1 MEAGGAVKFEAPKN
15 IGWKL
20 GSLLLAVLLWI
31 AVSAEPDIVTTRAV
45 PILYRNL
52 APQFLVA
59 GDMPES
65 VRIEIRGSANQ
76 LSAAGLADTVALFDL
91 GSVNTAGEWTFTI
104 SNDYLDLPRGVAFL
118 RAVPSQ
124 LRLRIA
130 RLATKDVPVE
140 VRTSGAVASGYR
152 LVSATPVPS
161 TLRIAGSEAR
171 VALISSVESDAV
183 DLGGLAQSTE
193 RRVNAFISDPQ
204 VRFESSPVVSVKL
217 AVERTGNQN

>member
-1 MEAGGAVKFEAPKN
+1 MKFRAPKN

-52 APQFLVA
+52 GPQFLVT

-76 LSAAGLADTVALFDL
+76 LSAATLAGTVALFDL
-91 GSVNTAGEWTFTI
+91 SSVNAAGDRTFTI
-104 SNDYLDLPRGVAFL
+104 SNDDLNLPRGVAFL

-130 RLATKDVPVE
+130 RLAAKDVPVV
-140 VRTSGAVASGYR
+140 VRTAGAVAPGYR
-152 LVSATPVPS
+152 LLSSVPVPA
-161 TLRIAGSEAR
+161 TLRIVGSEAR
-171 VALISSVESDAV
+171 VAAISSVETDAV
-183 DLGGLAQSTE
+183 DLGGLAQPVE
-193 RRVNAFISDPQ
+193 RRVNAFVSDPQ
-204 VRFESSPVVSVKL
+204 VRFESSPVVAVKL
-217 AVERTGNQN
+217 AIERTGS

>member
-1 MEAGGAVKFEAPKN
+1 MEAGRAVKLRAPKN
-15 IGWKL
+15 VGWKL

-52 APQFLVA
+52 APQFLVT

-65 VRIEIRGSANQ
+65 VRIEIRGSASQ

-91 GSVNTAGEWTFTI
+91 SPVNAAGERTFTI
-104 SNDYLDLPRGVAFL
+104 SNEDLNLPRGVAFL

-130 RLATKDVPVE
+130 RLAAKNVPIE
-140 VRTSGAVASGYR
+140 VRTAGAVASGYR
-152 LVSATPVPS
+152 LVSATPVPP

-171 VALISSVESDAV
+171 VAVISSVETDAV
-183 DLGGLAQSTE
+183 DLGGLTESAE
-193 RRVNAFISDPQ
+193 RRVNAFVSDPQ
-204 VRFESSPVVSVKL
+204 VRFESLPVVSVKL
-217 AVERTGNQN
+217 AIERTGNQN

>member
-1 MEAGGAVKFEAPKN
+1 MEAGRAVKFRAPKN

-52 APQFLVA
+52 APQFLVT
-59 GDMPES
+59 GDMPET
-65 VRIEIRGSANQ
+65 VHVEIRGTASQ

-91 GSVNTAGEWTFTI
+91 GSVNAAGEWTFTI
-104 SNDYLDLPRGVAFL
+104 SDGSLNLPRGVAFL

-130 RLATKDVPVE
+130 RLATKDVSVQ
-140 VRTSGAVASGYR
+140 VRVAGAVAPGYH
-152 LVSATPVPS
+152 LVSATPVPPA
-161 TLRIAGSEAR
+161 LRISGSEAR
-171 VALISSVESDAV
+171 VAAIASVETDAV

-193 RRVNAFISDPQ
+193 KRVNAFISDPQ

-217 AVERTGNQN
+217 AIERTGN